1 MRIEILT
8 SISEG
13 ELEAC
18 YAARETAQIEDISV
32 PAISLSRLRENK
44 AASARAQDIADLAY
58 LAARESLRL
67 RKILAPNTANRMEGS
82 ASTQVIVF

>member
-1 MRIEILT
+1 MRSLLTPDLFFVPQNIIRMGVPPMRIEILT

-58 LAARESLRL
+58 LASYF
-67 RKILAPNTANRMEGS
+67 PT
-82 ASTQVIVF
+82 